1 MNSKILI
8 TYASQGGSTA
18 GVASAIGQ
26 TLAST
31 GAEVIVL
38 PVKEVTNLDSYQ
50 AIVIGSA
57 VHSGKWMPEA
67 LVFIQQHQNSLR
79 RIPTAIFQ
87 VCLMLAANNEQY
99 KTFVPDWLTP
109 VRSQIRPAAE
119 GSFAGALWP
128 DQYSKFT
135 EKLGLRIF
143 LATIKLKAGDYR
155 DWDEIQKWSEKVS
168 ALLLPKGI
176 YG

>member
-1 MNSKILI
+1 MNRKILV

-18 GVASAIGQ
+18 GVAAAIGQ

-31 GAEVIVL
+31 GAEVVVL

-57 VHSGKWMPEA
+57 VHSGKWMPEV
-67 LVFIQQHQNSLR
+67 LTFIQQHQNTLQ
-79 RIPTAIFQ
+79 RIPSAAFQ

-109 VRSQIRPAAE
+109 VRSQIRPVAE

-128 DQYSKFT
+128 DQYSKLT

-143 LATIKLKAGDYR
+143 LATIKLKPGDYR
-155 DWDEIQKWSEKVS
+155 DWNKIQKWSEEVS
-168 ALLLPKGI
+168 YLLQPKGI
-176 YG
+176 NG